1 MDLAGSQESSEEKPR
16 SPPQQQQH
24 PHPHPY
30 PHSQPHPTIMPA
42 PTPTPV
48 PTPTAMPPPPAGA
61 VLTFSSAAADATP
74 NFPVPAPAATVSSQ
88 QEPKLKLAT
97 SGNGGASPL
106 QQQQAAEAREILRLN
121 APQQQQQQTAA
132 SSAKIARPGL
142 VRYRDCQ
149 RNHAATIGGH
159 ALDGCGEFM
168 PAGPDGSPN
177 ALRCAACDCHR
188 NFHRLEAEGEPPL
201 CECRRAKR
209 PALALAGPSS
219 LAGGVGIPQQ
229 QQQLVAASPATPATA
244 MTMTTLALAT
254 PATAMQQQQYQQ
266 ARGPAM
272 ALSGGPASSD
282 EQEGGMSAHG
292 GSPSA
297 MKKRF
302 RTKFTGEQKDK
313 MCAFADKLGWRMQKH
328 DEAAVQEFCA
338 SVGVKRHVLKVW
350 MHNNKHTL
358 GKKP

>member
-16 SPPQQQQH
+16 SPPQQQ

-30 PHSQPHPTIMPA
+30 PHPQPHPTIMPA

-48 PTPTAMPPPPAGA
+48 PTPTAMPPPPTAA
-61 VLTFSSAAADATP
+61 LLAFSSAAAAVATP
-74 NFPVPAPAATVSSQ
+74 NFPVLAAAPAATVSSQ

-121 APQQQQQQTAA
+121 APQQQQQQQTAA
-132 SSAKIARPGL
+132 SSAKIGRPGL
-142 VRYRDCQ
+142 VRYRECQ
-149 RNHAATIGGH
+149 RNHAASMGGH

-168 PAGPDGSPN
+168 PGGPDGSPD
-177 ALRCAACDCHR
+177 ALKCAACDCHR
-188 NFHRLEAEGEPPL
+188 NFHRPEAEGEPPL

-219 LAGGVGIPQQ
+219 LGGGVGIPQQQ

-254 PATAMQQQQYQQ
+254 PATAMQYQQ